1 MKQIFCIAALMC
13 IVAFQVNAQNE
24 TPKQKCDRIVKA
36 ANDDPSN
43 WQKQWEAARV
53 LLDKDQ
59 EYYDQEKAMSYYE
72 RIYKIGTGVTIS
84 VPDSIINEAVAILMI
99 GANTTGDINKV
110 KYYSNEMIRLD
121 RLQNNGSETS
131 SSIMARTWTAMYNLI
146 EADYA
151 ASLADVET
159 MQKDLK
165 RLNYTGVEN
174 TEVMQMMVFESYF
187 SNYKKQMQNKLLEV
201 TFDGKKYVLIST
213 NNWTVEQPFIG
224 WMENGLMDDGEGLDE
239 VRLFYCEDGNV
250 TDDVHGQLSFSFY
263 WQGENNTVATGD
275 ENNTRLI
282 TVTPEQR
289 QKMIDAYKAYI
300 SKKAKGE
307 KK

>member
-1 MKQIFCIAALMC
+1 MKQLFCIVALMC
-13 IVAFQVNAQNE
+13 VVAFQANAQNE
-24 TPKQKCDRIVKA
+24 TPKQKCERIVKA

-43 WQKQWEAARV
+43 WQKQLEAGHV
-53 LLDKDQ
+53 LLEKDQ
-59 EYYDQEKAMSYYE
+59 EYYDQEKALSYYE
-72 RIYKIGTGVTIS
+72 RLYKIATGVS
-84 VPDSIINEAVAILMI
+84 VNVPDSVINEAVMFLMI

-121 RLQNNGSETS
+121 RLQNNGEETS

-146 EADYA
+146 GQDYA
-151 ASLADVET
+151 TSLADVET

-187 SNYKKQMQNKLLEV
+187 CNYRKQMQHKLLEI
-201 TFDGKKYVLIST
+201 TFDNKKYILIGT
-213 NNWTVEQPFIG
+213 NNWNVEQPFIG
-224 WMENGLMDDGEGLDE
+224 WMEKAMMDDEEGLDE
-239 VRLFYCEDGNV
+239 ARLFYCEDGSV
-250 TDDVHGQLSFSFY
+250 SDDVHGEMSFSFY
-263 WQGENNTVATGD
+263 WKGENNTVATGD
-275 ENNTRLI
+275 QNNTRLI

-300 SKKAKGE
+300 KKN